1 MNVIKTSTWMAAL
14 ILGIIGIL
22 LYLLEYGA
30 YSLFAY
36 QGLIGFVLLLIG
48 WLLMII
54 AVRTKGL

>member
-30 YSLFAY
+30 YGFFAY
-36 QGLIGFVLLLIG
+36 QGLIGFVLLLIA

>member
-1 MNVIKTSTWMAAL
+1 MNVIKTSTWIAAL
-14 ILGIIGIL
+14 ILGLLGIL
-22 LYLLEYGA
+22 LYLLEYGSYA
-30 YSLFAY
+30 FFAY